1 MWGKV
6 RQGAP
11 NRGAF
16 FFWGKGAFSVVSFLL
31 QGFRLCGGDK
41 GAMETDEVRDR
52 PLDPFGAVTPMLLDF
67 LCCFIYSHVPFFLQD
82 EKIAFSGAF
91 NANKRMKSTRAVSS
105 IRIIANRRESVKEA

>member
-52 PLDPFGAVTPMLLDF
+52 PLDCFASPSKFVDGICYRETRRGRKENRT
-67 LCCFIYSHVPFFLQD
+67 LCA
-82 EKIAFSGAF
+82 K
-91 NANKRMKSTRAVSS
+91 
-105 IRIIANRRESVKEA
+105 

>member
-1 MWGKV
+1 
-6 RQGAP
+6 
-11 NRGAF
+11 
-16 FFWGKGAFSVVSFLL
+16 
-31 QGFRLCGGDK
+31 
-41 GAMETDEVRDR
+41 METDEVRDR

-91 NANKRMKSTRAVSS
+91 NANKRMKSTSAVSS